1 MTNKI
6 YKTAQGQSIDLG
18 AIILKNE
25 HVRAVGNMNVNAR
38 GDRLDGAG
46 QVVDQKNKQVTRQH
60 ERTTRPGSFT
70 PVSTQPL
77 HTSSL
82 DAKQRKTPQPEP
94 EPEVLAQPPITAD
107 VAQGGLAAAISRSK
121 NIADEKTK
129 TQESTDQPQPGTT
142 KP

>member
-46 QVVDQKNKQVTRQH
+46 QVVDQKNKQVSRQH
-60 ERTTRPGSFT
+60 ERTTRPEVPV

-77 HTSSL
+77 QSK
-82 DAKQRKTPQPEP
+82 KQTQPN
-94 EPEVLAQPPITAD
+94 PEVVVQPPSATNSPQD
-107 VAQGGLAAAISRSK
+107 GLAAAISRSK
-121 NIADEKTK
+121 NIADEKAK
-129 TQESTDQPQPGTT
+129 TQESTDQPQPGVT

>member
-46 QVVDQKNKQVTRQH
+46 QVVGQKNKQVTRQH
-60 ERTTRPGSFT
+60 ERTTTPVSST

-82 DAKQRKTPQPEP
+82 EAKQSNIQTQPD
-94 EPEVLAQPPITAD
+94 PEVVTQPPLATDAT
-107 VAQGGLAAAISRSK
+107 QGGLAAAISRSK
-121 NIADEKTK
+121 NIADEKAK